1 MKRLLFALLLFVASA
16 QAQWITTYY
25 EGWSGIPISSIP
37 WETATHWVYFTASP
51 ISNGGWNLDSGTPAR
66 YSVFVQAAHAAG
78 KKAIW
83 GTGGWQADYTS
94 HMTGTGKTNS
104 INSIMGYMNT
114 YGFDGVDIDWE
125 PVPGAQRDN
134 YVAYMRDL
142 KAALGVKLLTAASF
156 TTDASQ
162 VAAIQHLDQLN
173 IMTYDMAGAYPGWV
187 SWPNSAVYD
196 GGFVFPSTGQP
207 PPSIDRWMDWYI
219 SNGVPKEKL
228 GFGIET
234 YGYTWSGVT
243 DMRQDASGASSNGT
257 VFYGSIISSFGG
269 TELKV
274 DVPTQTSYWSGVNSM
289 ASAESD
295 TSLAMKAQYLRSK
308 GLGGVIVYGIDGGW
322 QPAVNPPDRF
332 FKVLAAKVFGGIVP
346 PPPPPPPVQKV
357 TQVVFDEQVNGK
369 WLNTSW
375 GATMSIVS
383 ANAHTGAKAM
393 QIQFGDWG
401 AFDMLNGQ
409 WGATTII
416 SADSMIFWIKSPA
429 SFNLEV
435 GFYGGVQNVL
445 IAGNNAYER
454 VSVPVTNAFDRFFIR
469 RNLSGSVTAFIDD
482 LVIVSG
488 DTTIIPPP
496 VVVPPPTI
504 PPPVVSSGLS
514 DSVQT
519 LWREV
524 FKATVSSLININ
536 IADKATLQTLPGI
549 GPTLADRII
558 LWRAGSPFT
567 RIEDIMLV
575 SGIGL
580 TKFDAIKTL
589 IRV

>member
-1 MKRLLFALLLFVASA
+1 
-16 QAQWITTYY
+16 
-25 EGWSGIPISSIP
+25 
-37 WETATHWVYFTASP
+37 
-51 ISNGGWNLDSGTPAR
+51 
-66 YSVFVQAAHAAG
+66 
-78 KKAIW
+78 
-83 GTGGWQADYTS
+83 
-94 HMTGTGKTNS
+94 
-104 INSIMGYMNT
+104 
-114 YGFDGVDIDWE
+114 
-125 PVPGAQRDN
+125 
-134 YVAYMRDL
+134 
-142 KAALGVKLLTAASF
+142 
-156 TTDASQ
+156 
-162 VAAIQHLDQLN
+162 
-173 IMTYDMAGAYPGWV
+173 
-187 SWPNSAVYD
+187 
-196 GGFVFPSTGQP
+196 
-207 PPSIDRWMDWYI
+207 
-219 SNGVPKEKL
+219 
-228 GFGIET
+228 
-234 YGYTWSGVT
+234 
-243 DMRQDASGASSNGT
+243 
-257 VFYGSIISSFGG
+257 
-269 TELKV
+269 
-274 DVPTQTSYWSGVNSM
+274 
-289 ASAESD
+289 
-295 TSLAMKAQYLRSK
+295 
-308 GLGGVIVYGIDGGW
+308 
-322 QPAVNPPDRF
+322 
-332 FKVLAAKVFGGIVP
+332 
-346 PPPPPPPVQKV
+346 
-357 TQVVFDEQVNGK
+357 VFDEQVNGK